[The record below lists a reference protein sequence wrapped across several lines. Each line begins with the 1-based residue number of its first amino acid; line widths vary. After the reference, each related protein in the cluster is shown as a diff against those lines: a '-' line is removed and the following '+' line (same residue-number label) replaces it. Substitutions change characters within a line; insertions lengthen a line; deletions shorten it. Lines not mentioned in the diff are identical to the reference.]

1 MRGAG
6 KPRRG
11 VQLRGVFFSAFLF
24 LGWGVFASRT
34 TVAKERP
41 NLILI
46 TIDTL
51 RADHLRCYGYRQI
64 RTPNVDQLAV
74 DGVRFAKAYSP
85 VPITLPAH
93 AAVFTGSYPMR
104 NGMRD
109 FSGNRLPSG
118 QPTLASLVQSHGY
131 ATAGIV
137 GSAVLDSRFG
147 LDRGFDFYD
156 GHFDFSR
163 LDETNL
169 DAMERPGNVVADK
182 ALAWL
187 SQNYRKPF
195 FLWIHLYDPHYPYRP
210 PAPYSELYKTQ
221 PYDGEIA
228 FADTQVGRVLAF
240 LKQKNLYDNTF
251 IIVAGDHGEG
261 LGEHGEKTHGFF
273 IYNPTLHV
281 PLILK
286 LPAGEAVRN
295 KVVSHTVSLIDLLP
309 TVLQVVGLPV
319 PGAVQGKSLLPLML
333 GQPSAS
339 SEGLYAET
347 YLPRIHFN
355 WSELRSVLVGS
366 YHFIDAPKPE
376 LYDLSKDPRELQNL
390 FSRQS
395 DVANRL
401 RSQLVQLVKK
411 YSPASGRGDSQS
423 ASLDPMLMER
433 LKSLGYA
440 AVSAG
445 SSSTISNRSLPDPK
459 ERIQMYELVS
469 EAISDSQH
477 GRHRESLQKLR
488 AAEKIEPASLPVRY
502 LEALDYYRL
511 KDLPSAIE
519 RFKSALELDPKFA
532 LAAYYLGLAQA
543 ETGDLDAGM
552 SSFERALALD
562 PTNFSAAYNLG
573 ALYLRKNRLEDAVRQ
588 FQRAIE
594 VNPNYAQA
602 YEALGQLYLYQ
613 GRTKE
618 AVHALE
624 RAVELAPNFPKA
636 HYNLGRAY
644 QVDGR
649 AADAQREFS
658 RADALGS
665 RDKLN

>member
-1 MRGAG
+1 
-6 KPRRG
+6 
-11 VQLRGVFFSAFLF
+11 
-24 LGWGVFASRT
+24 
-34 TVAKERP
+34 
-41 NLILI
+41 
-46 TIDTL
+46 
-51 RADHLRCYGYRQI
+51 
-64 RTPNVDQLAV
+64 
-74 DGVRFAKAYSP
+74 
-85 VPITLPAH
+85 
-93 AAVFTGSYPMR
+93 
-104 NGMRD
+104 MRD

-319 PGAVQGKSLLPLML
+319 PGAVQGKSLLPLVL
-333 GQPSAS
+333 GQRSAS

-376 LYDLSKDPRELQNL
+376 LYDLSKDPRELRNL

-401 RSQLVQLVKK
+401 RNQLVQLVKK
-411 YSPASGRGDSQS
+411 YSPASGRGETES
-423 ASLDPMLMER
+423 ASLDPILMER

-440 AVSAG
+440 AVSGG
-445 SSSTISNRSLPDPK
+445 SSSTISNRNLPDPK
-459 ERIQMYELVS
+459 DRIQTYELVS

-477 GRHRESLQKLR
+477 GRYVASIAKLQTTFQI
-488 AAEKIEPASLPVRY
+488 EKDSLPVYY
-502 LEALDYYRL
+502 LLALNYYRQG
-511 KDLPSAIE
+511 DFSRAIQGFQ
-519 RFKSALELDPKFA
+519 RVLSLRPDYA
-532 LAAYYLGLAQA
+532 LAAYYLGLAYGKA
-543 ETGDLDAGM
+543 GDSEQSVAWLK
-552 SSFERALALD
+552 RALELD
-562 PTNFSAAYNLG
+562 STNFSAAFNLG
-573 ALYLRKNRLEDAVRQ
+573 AAYLQKGKIQESLAA
-588 FQRAIE
+588 FQQSVAID
-594 VNPNYAQA
+594 PNYAPGYA
-602 YEALGQLYLYQ
+602 ALGELFLYRGEVDQALAAL
-613 GRTKE
+613 RK
-618 AVHALE
+618 AVSLAPDNSKARLSLVRALE
-624 RAVELAPNFPKA
+624 AKGLHEEAREEL
-636 HYNLGRAY
+636 R
-644 QVDGR
+644 R
-649 AADAQREFS
+649 TQRPL
-658 RADALGS
+658 RP
-665 RDKLN
+665 

>member
-1 MRGAG
+1 MR
-6 KPRRG
+6 
-11 VQLRGVFFSAFLF
+11 
-24 LGWGVFASRT
+24 
-34 TVAKERP
+34 
-41 NLILI
+41 
-46 TIDTL
+46 
-51 RADHLRCYGYRQI
+51 
-64 RTPNVDQLAV
+64 
-74 DGVRFAKAYSP
+74 
-85 VPITLPAH
+85 
-93 AAVFTGSYPMR
+93 TGI
-104 NGMRD
+104 RD
-109 FSGNRLPSG
+109 FSGNRLSPA
-118 QPTLASLVQSHGY
+118 QPTLAALVQSHGY

-187 SQNYRKPF
+187 SQNYLKHF

-210 PAPYSELYKTQ
+210 PAPYSEQYKTQ

-228 FADTQVGRVLAF
+228 FADAQVGRVLAF
-240 LKQKNLYDNTF
+240 LKQKHLYDNMF

-273 IYNPTLHV
+273 IYNSTLHV

-286 LPAGEAVRN
+286 LPAGDVVRN
-295 KVVSHTVSLIDLLP
+295 KVVSHPVSLIDLLP

-319 PGAVQGKSLLPLML
+319 PGAVQGKSLLPLVL
-333 GQPSAS
+333 GQRSAS

-355 WSELRSVLVGS
+355 WSELRSVLLGP

-376 LYDLSKDPRELQNL
+376 LYDLSKDPRELENL

-395 DVANRL
+395 DLANRL
-401 RSQLVQLVKK
+401 RCQLVKLMKK

-440 AVSAG
+440 AVSAD

-459 ERIQMYELVS
+459 DRIQMYELVS

-477 GRHRESLQKLR
+477 GRYAASIAQLQITFQI
-488 AAEKIEPASLPVRY
+488 EKDSLPVYY
-502 LEALDYYRL
+502 LLALNYYRQG
-511 KDLPSAIE
+511 DFFRAIQGFQ
-519 RFKSALELDPKFA
+519 RVLSLSPDYA
-532 LAAYYLGLAQA
+532 LAAYYLGLAYGKA
-543 ETGDLDAGM
+543 GDSEQSVAWLK
-552 SSFERALALD
+552 RALELD
-562 PTNFSAAYNLG
+562 STNFSAAFNLG
-573 ALYLRKNRLEDAVRQ
+573 AAYLQEGKIQESLAA
-588 FQRAIE
+588 FQQSVAID
-594 VNPNYAQA
+594 PNYAPGYA
-602 YEALGQLYLYQ
+602 GLGELFLYQ
-613 GRTKE
+613 GQVDQALAALRK
-618 AVHALE
+618 AVTLAPDNAKARLSLVKALE
-624 RAVELAPNFPKA
+624 AKGLHEEAREEL
-636 HYNLGRAY
+636 R
-644 QVDGR
+644 R
-649 AADAQREFS
+649 TQRS
-658 RADALGS
+658 PRP
-665 RDKLN
+665 